1 MLLVVRPGAP
11 SSVLAPSSDALVTSS
26 FLLLVVRPGA
36 PSSVLAPSSD
46 ALVTSSFL
54 LLVVRPGAPSSV
66 LAPSSDAL
74 VTSSFLLL
82 VVRPGAPSSVLAPS
96 SKESKALRLGCFM
109 RLGFW
114 LGVSQSRCKR
124 KQRSMALVSKG
135 QWRLLLSVNAAL
147 QVPPIY
153 TACPCP

>member
-1 MLLVVRPGAP
+1 MPF
-11 SSVLAPSSDALVTSS
+11 VTSS

-54 LLVVRPGAPSSV
+54 LLVVWPGATSSV

-82 VVRPGAPSSVLAPS
+82 VA
-96 SKESKALRLGCFM
+96 
-109 RLGFW
+109 
-114 LGVSQSRCKR
+114 
-124 KQRSMALVSKG
+124 MAL
-135 QWRLLLSVNAAL
+135 LLVAS
-147 QVPPIY
+147 
-153 TACPCP
+153 CS